1 MKALDILI
9 VEPFFIGS
17 HRAWAEGLKSTSR
30 HNVELLTLPG
40 QFWKWRMRG
49 GALTLARRFNEG
61 LNDGTLR
68 SPDLILATDMLDL
81 STFLALTRERTSG
94 VSAIPVALYF
104 HENQLTYP
112 WSPRDRDVKR
122 GRDKHYGFIN
132 LASALSAD
140 WVYFNSRY
148 HMDSFLSALGPF
160 LESFPDENEGGA
172 IEIVRKK
179 SRVLPYGADLK
190 GLDEAIGAADVEGA
204 KPGNKKAPP
213 LILWNHRWEYDKNP
227 EEFFKALYA
236 LADEGLDFEVALLGG
251 DGPSDEVPSSPS
263 ARVFEEGIERL
274 GKRVV
279 HAGYVEDRASYARWL
294 RRADILPVT
303 SIHDFFGASVVEAI
317 YMGCMPIL
325 PRRLAYPEHI
335 PPELHERCFYDD
347 FSGLIQRLKRAIE
360 DIDEIRG
367 VTLKE
372 HVSRYDWTEL
382 APLYDKEFEALK
394 AL

>member
-1 MKALDILI
+1 MKELDILI

-17 HRAWAEGLKSTSR
+17 HAAWAEGYKKASR
-30 HNVELLTLPG
+30 HNVEMLTLPG

-49 GALTLARRFNEG
+49 GALTLARRFNALFDDG
-61 LNDGTLR
+61 DLN
-68 SPDLILATDMLDL
+68 PDLILATDMLDL
-81 STFLALTRERTSG
+81 STFLALTRGRTGS
-94 VSAIPVALYF
+94 VPTALYF

-112 WSPRDRDVKR
+112 WSPRDRDLKK

-132 LASALSAD
+132 LTSALSAD
-140 WVYFNSRY
+140 RVYFNSRY

-160 LESFPDENEGGA
+160 LKAFPDHNEEGA
-172 IEIVRKK
+172 VEVLSEK

-190 GLDEAIGAADVEGA
+190 GLDEATGVAGVGGA

-236 LADEGLDFEVALLGG
+236 LADEGIGFEVALLGG
-251 DGPSDEVPSSPS
+251 DVSLGRAQKAASSPS
-263 ARVFEEGIERL
+263 ARVFEEGMERL
-274 GKRVV
+274 GPRVV

-294 RRADILPVT
+294 SRADILPVT

-317 YMGCMPIL
+317 YMGCLPIL

-335 PPELHERCFYDD
+335 PPELHEDYFYDD
-347 FSGLIQRLKRAIE
+347 FSGLTQRLKRAIE
-360 DIDEIRG
+360 DIDEGRK
-367 VTLKE
+367 TSLKE
-372 HVSRYDWTEL
+372 HVTRYDWSEL
-382 APLYDKEFEALK
+382 APLYDDEFEALK